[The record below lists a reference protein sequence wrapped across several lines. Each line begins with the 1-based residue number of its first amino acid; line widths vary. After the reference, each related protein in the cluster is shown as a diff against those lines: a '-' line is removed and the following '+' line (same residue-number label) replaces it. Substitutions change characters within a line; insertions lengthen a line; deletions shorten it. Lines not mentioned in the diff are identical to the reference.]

1 MATGAAQAVEGAQAG
16 GWRRDHGRQ
25 VVCVRQECVCGG
37 GERERVCECESVYPL
52 AALEIPDP
60 FADD

>member
-1 MATGAAQAVEGAQAG
+1 MITG
-16 GWRRDHGRQ
+16 GRLF
-25 VVCVRQECVCGG
+25 VFDWSVCVGG
-37 GERERVCECESVYPL
+37 GERESVCESESVYPL